1 MATTGER
8 FISLPDKS
16 IKQVTDMAKRRRVT
30 DGSAIKS
37 RNSSG
42 IKVCNIEAGLP
53 TVQEAQRRI
62 QAEIE
67 TAKYGKWTCL
77 KLIHGYGSSGRG
89 GQIKNS
95 LPGFLNSQMRKGNI
109 TDYIRGEDFSIF
121 DSITQRAM
129 LRYPELANDSDM
141 NKCNHGI
148 TIVLL

>member
-1 MATTGER
+1 
-8 FISLPDKS
+8 
-16 IKQVTDMAKRRRVT
+16 MAKKRRVT
-30 DGSAIKS
+30 DGSAITS
-37 RNSSG
+37 RKSSG
-42 IKVCNIEAGLP
+42 MKVCNIEAGMP

-62 QAEIE
+62 MAEIE

-95 LPGFLNSQMRKGNI
+95 LPGFLNSQMRKGKI
-109 TDYIRGEDFSIF
+109 TDFIRGEDFSIF
-121 DSITQRAM
+121 DNITQKAM
-129 LRYPELANDSDM
+129 LRYPELSGDSDL